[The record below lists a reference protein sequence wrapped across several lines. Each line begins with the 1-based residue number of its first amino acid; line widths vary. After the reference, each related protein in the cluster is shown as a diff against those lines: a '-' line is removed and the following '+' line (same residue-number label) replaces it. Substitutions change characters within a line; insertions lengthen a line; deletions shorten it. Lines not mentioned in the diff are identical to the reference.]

1 MIDEADKMFEM
12 GFLEQVDTILSNC
25 KNHHKIAKFLF
36 SATMQPGIEE
46 IVRNVMNND
55 PLKITI
61 GLRNAT
67 SKAVQQK
74 LVYTA
79 HEEGKLRTLRD
90 IINEEFLPPMLIFV

>member
-1 MIDEADKMFEM
+1 
-12 GFLEQVDTILSNC
+12 
-25 KNHHKIAKFLF
+25 
-36 SATMQPGIEE
+36 MQPGIEE
-46 IVRNVMNND
+46 IVRNVMSSD
-55 PLKITI
+55 TLKVTI

-90 IINEEFLPPMLIFV
+90 IIDDEFLPPMLIFVQSKDRAKQLHKELQFDKLKVDVIHSDKKKEERDEIIK